1 MKLAITVQD
10 LLTCPEI
17 DQFRGSGVQWFIG
30 EWEEHHTDDFL
41 NRNSRVPQWFL
52 RDENWVYA
60 DNRHFL
66 EYWIVTTAR
75 NVVLTPVLPRYHYIA
90 LNRKPR
96 PHRQAV
102 MDRLEQLGSLA
113 DNPHSWLEYRP
124 DVVAYSFEDRLRR
137 ENSPRP
143 VRILDQTA
151 MDNETLFQY
160 PPEQD
165 QSAMALALEPKTDT
179 VFITEKTYAP
189 LARGQLTL
197 SFGAAGTVQRLRTQG
212 FLFPAAI
219 DFSYDQVTDLRT
231 RVEMYAQEVT
241 RLAREYTPPQLMQ
254 LYEPYRL
261 HNRQRIDHLSLVRP
275 RVYREWSRSVPDWA
289 PWAEQIRYNAR

>member
-1 MKLAITVQD
+1 MKFAITVQD
-10 LLTCPEI
+10 LLSCPEI
-17 DQFRGSGVQWFIG
+17 EQYRGTGVQWFIG

-41 NRNSRVPQWFL
+41 QRNSRVSSSFL
-52 RDENWVYA
+52 RDESWVYA
-60 DNRHFL
+60 DNRHFQ
-66 EYWIVTTAR
+66 EYWIICAAKAVA
-75 NVVLTPVLPRYHYIA
+75 LTPVVPVYHYIV

-102 MDRLEQLGSLA
+102 MDRLEELGSLS

-124 DVVAYSFEDRLRR
+124 DVVAYSFEDRIRR
-137 ENSPRP
+137 ENRPRP
-143 VRILDQTA
+143 VRVLDQTA

-197 SFGAAGTVQRLRTQG
+197 SFGGAGTVQRLRSLG
-212 FLFPAAI
+212 FEFPEAI
-219 DFSYDQVTDLRT
+219 DFSYDQVTDLAV
-231 RVEMYAQEVT
+231 RVELYAQEVT
-241 RLAREYTPPQLMQ
+241 RLAREYTPPQLTQ

-261 HNRQRIDHLSLVRP
+261 ANRQRIDHLSLVRP
-275 RVYREWSRSVPDWA
+275 RAYREWSRSVPDWA
-289 PWAEQIRYNAR
+289 PWAGQIRFNAR

>member
-17 DQFRGSGVQWFIG
+17 NQFRGSGVQWFIG
-30 EWEEHHTDDFL
+30 EWEEHHSDDFL
-41 NRNSRVPQWFL
+41 QRNSRVPQWFL
-52 RDENWVYA
+52 RDESWVYA
-60 DNRHFL
+60 DNRHFQ
-66 EYWIVTTAR
+66 EYWIITTAR
-75 NVVLTPVLPRYHYIA
+75 NVVLTPTVPVYHYIV

-102 MDRLEQLGSLA
+102 MDRLEELGSLS

-137 ENSPRP
+137 EVRPRP

-151 MDNETLFQY
+151 VDNESLFQY

-197 SFGAAGTVQRLRTQG
+197 SFGGAGTVQRLRSLG
-212 FLFPAAI
+212 FEFPEAV
-219 DFSYDQVTDLRT
+219 DFSYDQVTDLAV
-231 RVEMYAQEVT
+231 RVELYAQEVT
-241 RLAREYTPPQLMQ
+241 RLAREYTPPQLTQ

-261 HNRQRIDHLSLVRP
+261 ANRQRIDHLSLVRP
-275 RVYREWSRSVPDWA
+275 RAYREWSRSVPDWA
-289 PWAEQIRYNAR
+289 PWAGQIRFNAR

>member
-1 MKLAITVQD
+1 MKFAITVQD
-10 LLTCPEI
+10 LLSCPEI
-17 DQFRGSGVQWFIG
+17 AQWQGQGVSWFIG
-30 EWEEHHTDDFL
+30 EWEEHHSDDFL
-41 NRNSRVPQWFL
+41 NRNSRVSSSFL
-52 RDENWVYA
+52 RDETWVYA
-60 DNRHFL
+60 DNRHFQ
-66 EYWIVTTAR
+66 EYWIICAAR
-75 NVVLTPVLPRYHYIA
+75 AVPLADIVPEYHYIV

-102 MDRLEQLGSLA
+102 MDRLEELGSLA

-137 ENSPRP
+137 ENRPRP
-143 VRILDQTA
+143 VRVLDQTA

-197 SFGAAGTVQRLRTQG
+197 SFGGAGTVQRLRSLG
-212 FLFPAAI
+212 FDFPDSI
-219 DFSYDQVTDLRT
+219 DFSYDQTTDLAV
-231 RVEMYAQEVT
+231 RVELYAQEVT
-241 RLAREYTPPQLMQ
+241 RLAREYTPAQLTQ

-261 HNRQRIDHLSLVRP
+261 ANRSRIDHLSLVRP
-275 RVYREWSRSVPDWA
+275 RAYREWSRSVPLWA
-289 PWAEQIRYNAR
+289 PWASQIRFNAR

>member
-1 MKLAITVQD
+1 
-10 LLTCPEI
+10 
-17 DQFRGSGVQWFIG
+17 
-30 EWEEHHTDDFL
+30 
-41 NRNSRVPQWFL
+41 
-52 RDENWVYA
+52 VYA
-60 DNRHFL
+60 DNRHFQ
-66 EYWIVTTAR
+66 EYWIITTAR
-75 NVVLTPVLPRYHYIA
+75 NVVLTPVVPHYHYIV

-102 MDRLEQLGSLA
+102 MDRLEELGSLS

-124 DVVAYSFEDRLRR
+124 DVVAYSFEDRIRR
-137 ENSPRP
+137 DNRPRP
-143 VRILDQTA
+143 VRVLDQTA

-197 SFGAAGTVQRLRTQG
+197 SFGGAGTVQRLRSLG
-212 FLFPAAI
+212 FLFPEAI
-219 DFSYDQVTDLRT
+219 DFSYDQTTDLAV
-231 RVEMYAQEVT
+231 RVELYAQEVT
-241 RLAREYTPPQLMQ
+241 RLAREYTPAQLTQ

-261 HNRQRIDHLSLVRP
+261 ANRQRIDHLSLVRP
-275 RVYREWSRSVPDWA
+275 RAYREWSRSVPDWA
-289 PWAEQIRYNAR
+289 PWAGQIRFNAR